1 MLAEL
6 LFKGL
11 EKQAKSAVTFDAGR
25 CLRTR
30 LGNHSCERCAAICP
44 KQALSLANGKITFA
58 EERCSACLSCVS
70 VCPGDAF
77 ACEFDLL
84 SLLAAPVL
92 STGGESV
99 VLGCA
104 KSSPHDNLTR
114 MVCLGLL
121 SEPVLAA
128 LHCVAKQEIL
138 LDVRH
143 CAGCENGKVVEHLTS
158 RLREIA
164 GKVGTAA
171 DLRLRLATEA
181 DFKGAEGDNSRR
193 FFLRMTKNSLLGFSR
208 QSAAL
213 LHSDQT
219 ATPTGRTIG
228 AKEPPR
234 SNLFL
239 RQASGRLP
247 REAESEK
254 RLLQSYY
261 FDVTA
266 SEKCDLCPACT
277 GMCPSGALKR
287 RQDGE
292 GKRLEFTSYRCSGC
306 NLCIHFCKKQALTLT
321 PGTGNNPE
329 LALTIA
335 QGE

>member
-1 MLAEL
+1 MLAGL

-11 EKQAKSAVTFDAGR
+11 EKQAQSAVSFDAGR

-30 LGNHSCERCAAICP
+30 LGNHSCERCTAICP
-44 KQALSLANGKITFA
+44 RQALSLTNGKIAFA
-58 EERCSACLSCVS
+58 EERCRACLSCVS
-70 VCPGDAF
+70 VCPGAAF

-84 SLLAAPVL
+84 SLLAIPAL
-92 STGGESV
+92 CSGSETV

-104 KSSPHDNLTR
+104 KSSPLDHLTR
-114 MVCLGLL
+114 LPCLGLL

-138 LDVRH
+138 LDGRQ
-143 CAGCENGKVVEHLTS
+143 CAGCENGKVIEHLAS

-164 GKVGTAA
+164 GKAGTAA
-171 DLRLRLATEA
+171 DLRLRLATAA
-181 DFKGAEGDNSRR
+181 DFQGAEGDNSRR
-193 FFLRMTKNSLLGFSR
+193 GFLRMTKNSLLGFSR
-208 QSAAL
+208 QSVAL
-213 LHSDQT
+213 WHSDQT
-219 ATPTGRTIG
+219 ATPTGRTVG
-228 AKEPPR
+228 AKEPPPA
-234 SNLFL
+234 NLFL
-239 RQASGRLP
+239 RQASGLLP
-247 REAESEK
+247 REAEAEK

-261 FDVTA
+261 FNVTA

-287 RQDGE
+287 RQDAE

-306 NLCIHFCKKQALTLT
+306 NLCTHFCKKQALTLT
-321 PGTGNNPE
+321 PGTGHNPE